1 VVKVKNIFIALLLI
15 FISSIANAADEL
27 SLFIGEIKILEVGA
41 IDRIAVGQG
50 DLLSTSILDNG
61 QLLILAEKNGETI
74 VHIWY
79 SDGAESDIKIQI
91 LTVDTHRIITELEAL
106 LADLPRVEVKEV
118 GQKIFLTGTLNCIA
132 GQEECAEENVV
143 TTVLAA
149 YGGVINL
156 TRAIY
161 LQPPTILPANK
172 MVSMDV
178 KITEFNTST
187 LSELGINWDSI
198 IVGPSAALAHVFV
211 GSDVLVPLLFSA
223 DSPNPTGD
231 STFASPS
238 GTVGIGT
245 DISSVIN
252 LFVNNG
258 DALILA
264 EPRLSARSGGSA
276 EFLAGGEVPV
286 VTSSLAGTNVE
297 YKEFGILLKIN
308 PVVDDENSIMA
319 SISTEVS
326 AIDASIST
334 DEAPGFLTRK
344 TTTEVNMAD
353 GDTLILSGLVSRD
366 IGESVDKFPILGDL
380 PIIGALFRSTDWR
393 NRLSELVIFVTP
405 TVYDAKSEYN
415 QKNVQHRRD
424 LIDRFSEN
432 VELDKKTFVDRGDLI
447 LD

>member
-1 VVKVKNIFIALLLI
+1 MKNIFIALLLI

-156 TRAIY
+156 TRATY
-161 LQPPTILPANK
+161 LQPPSILPANK

-231 STFASPS
+231 STFASAS

>member
-1 VVKVKNIFIALLLI
+1 VKNIFIALLLI

-91 LTVDTHRIITELEAL
+91 LTVDTHRIITELETL

-149 YGGVINL
+149 YAGVINL
-156 TRAIY
+156 TRATY
-161 LQPPTILPANK
+161 LQPPSILPANK

-198 IVGPSAALAHVFV
+198 IVGPAAALAHVWV

-231 STFASPS
+231 STFASAS

-297 YKEFGILLKIN
+297 YKEFGILLKIS
-308 PVVDDENSIMA
+308 PVVDDENNIMA

-424 LIDRFSEN
+424 LIERFSEN

>member
-1 VVKVKNIFIALLLI
+1 MKNIFIALLLI
-15 FISSIANAADEL
+15 FISSIANATDEL

-61 QLLILAEKNGETI
+61 QLLILAEKNGETT

-91 LTVDTHRIITELEAL
+91 LTVDTHRIITELETL
-106 LADLPRVEVKEV
+106 LADLRGVEVQEV

-143 TTVLAA
+143 TTVLTA
-149 YGGVINL
+149 YGDVINL
-156 TRAIY
+156 TRATY
-161 LQPPTILPANK
+161 LQPPSILPANK

-198 IVGPSAALAHVFV
+198 IVGPAAALAHVWV

-231 STFASPS
+231 STFASAS

-297 YKEFGILLKIN
+297 YKEFGILLKIS
-308 PVVDDENSIMA
+308 PVVDDENNIMA

-366 IGESVDKFPILGDL
+366 IGASVDKFPILGDI

-415 QKNVQHRRD
+415 QKNVQQRRD
-424 LIDRFSEN
+424 LIDKFSEN